1 MYIILVHLVMRRLSR
16 KLGEPRRRG
25 MEGEREPDCEVPE
38 PLLDELPEL
47 LREEQLEREECEPE
61 RERELHEPLR
71 LLDELYRLQAGV
83 KRDC

>member
-25 MEGEREPDCEVPE
+25 MEGEREPDCDVPE

>member
-83 KRDC
+83 KRDS

>member
-1 MYIILVHLVMRRLSR
+1 MILVYLVIRRLSR

-25 MEGEREPDCEVPE
+25 MEGDREPDCEVPE

-47 LREEQLEREECEPE
+47 LREEQLERDECEPE

-71 LLDELYRLQAGV
+71 LLDELYRLLGSKETV
-83 KRDC
+83 RK

>member
-1 MYIILVHLVMRRLSR
+1 
-16 KLGEPRRRG
+16 

-47 LREEQLEREECEPE
+47 LREEQLERDECEPE

-71 LLDELYRLQAGV
+71 LLDELYRLLGSKETV
-83 KRDC
+83 RE

>member
-1 MYIILVHLVMRRLSR
+1 MYVYIVLGHLVIRRLSR

-47 LREEQLEREECEPE
+47 LRDEQLERDECDPDCD
-61 RERELHEPLR
+61 RELHEPLR
-71 LLDELYRLQAGV
+71 LLDEL
-83 KRDC
+83 